1 MDENKNNKKMTPEE
15 ELDLLLEKFLAEEDP
30 ILPPES
36 SVTADGADAYLT
48 EDNFDDEEE
57 ELIIWHGPERTAEPD
72 LQIEIVSTS
81 TGKCYITQ
89 ICLFG
94 FIVYSISRILYT
106 ESYSRKRYTFI

>member
-57 ELIIWHGPERTAEPD
+57 ELIIWHGPERTAEPEPAISED
-72 LQIEIVSTS
+72 ALWENIVMGSV
-81 TGKCYITQ
+81 G
-89 ICLFG
+89 
-94 FIVYSISRILYT
+94 
-106 ESYSRKRYTFI
+106 